1 MNNTPVSGWVEPLA
15 TPAQHRKNYVLFCEV
30 GQRAGLWG
38 DEPRHPRHLR
48 ALRNNRHADIYKELK
63 ATA

>member
-38 DEPRHPRHLR
+38 TNPVIPVISEP
-48 ALRNNRHADIYKELK
+48 
-63 ATA
+63 